1 MRPMTANT
9 PSASRPYRLGVGSL
23 NLLIRYAAE
32 QGVTARQCL
41 TGTGLDVTT
50 LSDPLAEIE
59 PAQELQ
65 VIRTLID
72 ALGDP
77 FAHGFDVGLRYHLT
91 AYGIWGLGIMSSAT
105 VAEAADRGLRYAGA
119 AFTFINYR
127 IHAGPDGLWLEMD
140 HTHLP
145 EGLREFLIAR
155 DLGSI
160 LAIHQ
165 ELLPGTPINVCDV
178 TLSIPHCVGL
188 ERLEAAFK
196 CKVATAQPASRLR
209 IDPKALQIALPRANA
224 TTAQFCENH
233 CRELLARRLVEPSLA
248 ERVRER
254 LLSSGL
260 PLPNMAQ
267 MARALH
273 MSERSLRRQ
282 LELDGT
288 GWRRLVD
295 EVLQAMA
302 CDLLQ
307 TSPLSVQQVAEHLG
321 YAEPSSFSHAFKRWT
336 GVSPEQYRRQPL
348 SASLP
353 AVSMSS
359 RSALHAQA

>member
-1 MRPMTANT
+1 MTAT
-9 PSASRPYRLGVGSL
+9 SPSASRPYRLGVGSL

-32 QGVTARQCL
+32 QGVPARQCL
-41 TGTGLDVTT
+41 AGTGLDVAM

-65 VIRTLID
+65 VIWTLID

-105 VAEAADRGLRYAGA
+105 VAEAAERGLRYAGA

-127 IHAGPDGLWLEMD
+127 INAGPDAIWLEMD
-140 HTHLP
+140 HAHLP
-145 EGLREFLIAR
+145 DGLCEFLIAR

-160 LAIHQ
+160 FAIHQ
-165 ELLPGTPINVCDV
+165 ELLPGTPINVREV
-178 TLSIPHCVGL
+178 FLRIPHSAGMA
-188 ERLEAAFK
+188 RLEAVFD
-196 CKVATAQPASRLR
+196 CKVATDQARSRLR
-209 IDPKALQIALPRANA
+209 IDPSALRIPLPRANA

-233 CRELLARRLVEPSLA
+233 CRKLLARRLVEPSLA

-254 LLSSGL
+254 LLGSGL

-302 CDLLQ
+302 CDLLH
-307 TSPLSVQQVAEHLG
+307 TSPLSVQQVAEQLG

-348 SASLP
+348 SARLTTLATP
-353 AVSMSS
+353 A
-359 RSALHAQA
+359 HART